1 MPVQF
6 PASVMSNARNA
17 RQESR
22 FGEMRQ
28 NAHMRVLALVPQIFN
43 TSPGQRYRIEQWAP
57 IMRRAGIEIEFAP
70 FECPRLHAVIYQPG
84 MIGRKVGLI
93 LRGFL
98 RRAADMRR
106 AAGFDAVYL
115 FREAALLGP
124 AVFER
129 WLKAK
134 NKPIVFDFDDAIF
147 VRYVSP
153 ANGYLSYLKFP
164 GKTGKICRMASHV
177 MAGNDFLAAYAR
189 RYNSGVTVVPT
200 TMDLEKYTLEERR
213 TFDIPMIGWT
223 GSYSSL
229 QYLRNLHG
237 VLREVYSRV
246 PFHLRV
252 IGPGSPDLAGLPVE
266 FIPWRAESEVA
277 DLRPIDV
284 GLMPVPDNPWNRGK
298 CACKALQYMA
308 LAIPAICSPV
318 GVNAQIIRDGENGF
332 LADKESEW
340 IEKLIRLLRS
350 EKLRRKL
357 GAAGRK
363 TVEERFSA
371 EVAARTVCEVF
382 RSLS

>member
-1 MPVQF
+1 M
-6 PASVMSNARNA
+6 
-17 RQESR
+17 
-22 FGEMRQ
+22 
-28 NAHMRVLALVPQIFN
+28 
-43 TSPGQRYRIEQWAP
+43 EQWAP
-57 IMRRAGIEIEFAP
+57 ILRRGGIEVEFAP
-70 FECPRLHAVIYQPG
+70 FECQQLHDVIYRPG
-84 MIGRKVGLI
+84 MIGRKVRLI

-106 AAGFDAVYL
+106 AAEFDAVYL

-124 AVFER
+124 ALFER
-129 WLKAK
+129 WLEVKK
-134 NKPIVFDFDDAIF
+134 KPFVFDFDDAIF

-177 MAGNDFLAAYAR
+177 MAGNDFLATYAR
-189 RYNSGVTVVPT
+189 RFNTRVTIVPT
-200 TMDLEKYTLEERR
+200 TIDLEKYTLEERR
-213 TFDIPMIGWT
+213 PLDIPMIGWT

-229 QYLRNLHG
+229 QYLRNLYG
-237 VLREVYSRV
+237 VLREVYRRV

-252 IGPGSPDLAGLPVE
+252 IGSGPPDFADLPVE
-266 FIPWRAESEVA
+266 FVPWRAESEVA

-284 GLMPVPDNPWNRGK
+284 GLMPVPDNQWNRGK

-340 IEKLIRLLRS
+340 IEKLIQLLRS
-350 EKLRRKL
+350 EELRKKL
-357 GAAGRK
+357 GTAGRK
-363 TVEERFSA
+363 TVEDRFSA
-371 EVAARTVCEVF
+371 EVTAPTVCDIF
-382 RSLS
+382 KSLS